1 MLRNSPIFQLYRAR
15 LREFRRQ
22 PARIFWV
29 YGFPTVLAVVLGY
42 AFQSRPPAPIQV
54 DLVEGPFS
62 APIEEAIRNHNDRL
76 AVAKASPGDLKSVIL
91 PPVSLEVAP
100 RDKADD
106 RLNTGRTVLE
116 IMPIDETSWSYR
128 YDPTRPE
135 ATAARQ
141 VIDDVLQEAAGRV
154 NPRQPNDIQI
164 TEPGTRYIDRLIP
177 GLIGVNAMGGGLW
190 GIGFFLVNMRIGK
203 LLKCFIATP
212 MPRRDFLGA
221 ILASRLTFLI
231 PDVSIMLLLGALAF
245 HMPIRGSLPLFFL
258 IDVIGALAFA
268 GIGLLVASRATTTE
282 TVSGLMNL
290 VMLPMY
296 LLSGVFFATE
306 NFGKSAQPFIQA
318 LPLTQ
323 LVSALRLV
331 VLEGAGLLH
340 HDILKAIAIL
350 AAWAIGTFYL
360 ALRIFRWN

>member
-1 MLRNSPIFQLYRAR
+1 M
-15 LREFRRQ
+15 
-22 PARIFWV
+22 
-29 YGFPTVLAVVLGY
+29 
-42 AFQSRPPAPIQV
+42 
-54 DLVEGPFS
+54 
-62 APIEEAIRNHNDRL
+62 
-76 AVAKASPGDLKSVIL
+76 
-91 PPVSLEVAP
+91 
-100 RDKADD
+100 
-106 RLNTGRTVLE
+106 
-116 IMPIDETSWSYR
+116 
-128 YDPTRPE
+128 
-135 ATAARQ
+135 
-141 VIDDVLQEAAGRV
+141 
-154 NPRQPNDIQI
+154 
-164 TEPGTRYIDRLIP
+164 
-177 GLIGVNAMGGGLW
+177 
-190 GIGFFLVNMRIGK
+190 
-203 LLKCFIATP
+203 
-212 MPRRDFLGA
+212 
-221 ILASRLTFLI
+221 TFLI
-231 PDVSIMLLLGALAF
+231 PDVSILLLLGALAF
-245 HMPIRGSLPLFFL
+245 HMPIRGNLLVFFL

-350 AAWAIGTFYL
+350 AAWAIGTFCL

>member
-1 MLRNSPIFQLYRAR
+1 
-15 LREFRRQ
+15 
-22 PARIFWV
+22 
-29 YGFPTVLAVVLGY
+29 
-42 AFQSRPPAPIQV
+42 
-54 DLVEGPFS
+54 
-62 APIEEAIRNHNDRL
+62 
-76 AVAKASPGDLKSVIL
+76 
-91 PPVSLEVAP
+91 
-100 RDKADD
+100 
-106 RLNTGRTVLE
+106 
-116 IMPIDETSWSYR
+116 
-128 YDPTRPE
+128 
-135 ATAARQ
+135 
-141 VIDDVLQEAAGRV
+141 
-154 NPRQPNDIQI
+154 
-164 TEPGTRYIDRLIP
+164 
-177 GLIGVNAMGGGLW
+177 MGGGLW

-203 LLKCFIATP
+203 LLKCYIATP

-231 PDVSIMLLLGALAF
+231 PDVSIMLLLGVLAF
-245 HMPIRGSLPLFFL
+245 RMPIRGNPLVFFL

-323 LVSALRLV
+323 LVTALRLV

-340 HDILKAIAIL
+340 HDILEGDRDPGGLGRGHLLSGPPHLPLELSARPWRIVGTPG
-350 AAWAIGTFYL
+350 AAGPCPDLSTDLSEEPTLPA
-360 ALRIFRWN
+360 AARPLR